1 MEAVARRIYGA
12 DGVELTRE
20 AGAQIAELE
29 KLGFGRLPVCMAK
42 TQYSF
47 SHDPLLGPNPR
58 GFRLPVRSVRL
69 HAGAGFV
76 TAVSGEMQLMP
87 GLPRTPQAEAID
99 VDADG
104 RVVGLR

>member
-1 MEAVARRIYGA
+1 VAALSRSGRPGASSRRGRA
-12 DGVELTRE
+12 CRPFPTRRGSPLAARE
-20 AGAQIAELE
+20 QD
-29 KLGFGRLPVCMAK
+29 
-42 TQYSF
+42 
-47 SHDPLLGPNPR
+47 HDPLLGPNPR

-76 TAVSGEMQLMP
+76 TAVTGEMQLMP
-87 GLPRTPQAEAID
+87 GLPAHPRAEAID